1 MDAIPEKFH
10 YLPLP
15 QLPRLDVRD
24 LPRLRMPNLPRLRLP
39 NLPLAA
45 AMWDRVGGRHSGH
58 RVAEI
63 RLDAIPEKFYYVP
76 LPQLPRLHVS
86 DLPLSATIGR
96 GLRGRHRSSRRL
108 VETWRSHTPDA
119 RVIERWWVSHTL
131 ETVVWMLGM
140 SLAVLVGIVVARL

>member
-15 QLPRLDVRD
+15 QLPRLDVPD
-24 LPRLRMPNLPRLRLP
+24 LPRLRMPNLS
-39 NLPLAA
+39 LAA
-45 AMWDRVGGRHSGH
+45 AMWHGVRGRHSGR
-58 RVAEI
+58 RVAET
-63 RLDAIPEKFYYVP
+63 RLDAIPERFYYVP
-76 LPQLPRLHVS
+76 LPQLPRLHAP
-86 DLPLSATIGR
+86 DFPLSATIGR
-96 GLRGRHRSSRRL
+96 GLRGRHSSSRRL

>member
-10 YLPLP
+10 NIPLP
-15 QLPRLDVRD
+15 QLPRLHMPD
-24 LPRLRMPNLPRLRLP
+24 LSRLRMTNLS
-39 NLPLAA
+39 LAA
-45 AMWDRVGGRHSGH
+45 ATWHGLRGRQGGR
-58 RVAEI
+58 RVAKT

-76 LPQLPRLHVS
+76 LPQLTRRHVS

-108 VETWRSHTPDA
+108 VETWWSHTRDA